1 MKDKIFTPIQL
12 QVFPCT
18 ERNLLV
24 TSISS
29 KLSKLNVNRLE
40 ITMQEVDKGMT
51 IQKELKRRFL
61 EVADTLV
68 HQVCKRHSRLSE
80 LDSRFGL
87 LCRPTELFK
96 VKTQL
101 SRSRLRN
108 SLRSTTQTVYQET
121 SWLKK
126 FDIAGIRFQRRS
138 VSQHQN
144 SHSDTAQCSR

>member
-24 TSISS
+24 TSISP

-96 VKTQL
+96 VKTQK
-101 SRSRLRN
+101 
-108 SLRSTTQTVYQET
+108 QEQVAQQFKEHYPNDV
-121 SWLKK
+121 SGDELAQKIR
-126 FDIAGIRFQRRS
+126 DIAGIRFQRRS
-138 VSQHQN
+138 VPQHQN
-144 SHSDTAQCSR
+144 SHSDTVHD